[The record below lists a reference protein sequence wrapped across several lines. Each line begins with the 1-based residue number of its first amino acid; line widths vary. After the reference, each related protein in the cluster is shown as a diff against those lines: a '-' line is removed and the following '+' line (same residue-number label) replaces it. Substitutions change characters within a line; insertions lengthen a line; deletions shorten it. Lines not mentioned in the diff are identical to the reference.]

1 MKKYLLYIVII
12 ITMLLAQS
20 CDIGPEPGQVYE
32 DEHTTSL
39 ELEDSLIDTDEE
51 SGVSFWDGFLILVIT
66 IGLAGLIVWFFI
78 AMVPIKLWFNAKLSK
93 VHVSW
98 LLLIKMRWQNI
109 PQAKIINLMVTAYNA
124 GLKTLSLPELMKYYL
139 AKVDLDVVVATMI
152 RAMAANVKDIKFD
165 DMAQL
170 YLRKVDVGAIVHA
183 QINAMNAQIK
193 TSIPELSEFYLAGG
207 NVGDLIKAKNI
218 ADNAGDD
225 IKAELDLGRLKKHYL
240 AGGNL
245 KKTIEAYISAK
256 KAKLTGFEFEDI
268 CKIDLAGMD
277 VVEAIKP
284 AINPIVVET
293 DGVRGIARDGVEL
306 TMKVKVTLRSQI
318 KNIIGGVSADT
329 VLARVNESLATQ
341 IGLAQSHT
349 EILQNPYLVADKVET
364 ADVISKN
371 SAYDVLSV
379 DVSDIKIGNDVSAS
393 LKVARAKAQVEAAKA
408 ELILAEEKVQKAMAS
423 AFLDGNISVQEYTD
437 IKNKQA
443 DTLMRQSLANVDV
456 TGHHLSHQTTLAD
469 DTPHVQDADAEIL
482 PDNDGKN
489 S

>member
-1 MKKYLLYIVII
+1 MIFAMV
-12 ITMLLAQS
+12 AAS
-20 CDIGPEPGQVYE
+20 CEEDIGDVYE
-32 DEHTTSL
+32 PTSNTDEVTN
-39 ELEDSLIDTDEE
+39 LEDSLIDDEVGD
-51 SGVSFWDGFLILVIT
+51 SDGVSFWDGFLILVIT
-66 IGLAGLIVWFFI
+66 LGLAGLIVWFFI

-93 VHVSW
+93 VNISW

-109 PQAKIINLMVTAYNA
+109 PQAKLINLMVTAYNA

-293 DGVRGIARDGVEL
+293 DGVRGVARDGVEL

-329 VLARVNESLATQ
+329 VLARVNEALATQ

-349 EILQNPYLVADKVET
+349 EILQNPYSVADKVE
-364 ADVISKN
+364 N
-371 SAYDVLSV
+371 SAAISTSSAYEILSV
-379 DVSDIKIGNDVSAS
+379 DVSDIKIGNDVGAS

-456 TGHHLSHQTTLAD
+456 TGHHLSTQIGTPD
-469 DTPHVQDADAEIL
+469 ESPHVQETDAIVE
-482 PDNDGKN
+482 PDNNTNDTN
-489 S
+489 

>member
-1 MKKYLLYIVII
+1 
-12 ITMLLAQS
+12 
-20 CDIGPEPGQVYE
+20 
-32 DEHTTSL
+32 
-39 ELEDSLIDTDEE
+39 
-51 SGVSFWDGFLILVIT
+51 
-66 IGLAGLIVWFFI
+66 
-78 AMVPIKLWFNAKLSK
+78 
-93 VHVSW
+93 
-98 LLLIKMRWQNI
+98 
-109 PQAKIINLMVTAYNA
+109 
-124 GLKTLSLPELMKYYL
+124 
-139 AKVDLDVVVATMI
+139 
-152 RAMAANVKDIKFD
+152 MAANVKDIKFE

-193 TSIPELSEFYLAGG
+193 TTIPELSEFYLAGG

-245 KKTIEAYISAK
+245 KKTIEAYIAAK

-277 VVEAIKP
+277 VLEAIKP

-329 VLARVNESLATQ
+329 VLARVNEALATQ
-341 IGLAQSHT
+341 IGLAKSHT
-349 EILQNPYLVADKVET
+349 EILQNPYLVADNVEKSS
-364 ADVISKN
+364 AISES
-371 SAYDVLSV
+371 SAYEIRSV
-379 DVSDIKIGNDVSAS
+379 DVSDIKIGNDVGAS

-443 DTLMRQSLANVDV
+443 DTLMRQSLANVDE
-456 TGHHLSHQTTLAD
+456 TGHHLTSQTTINNVEPQESTD
-469 DTPHVQDADAEIL
+469 Q
-482 PDNDGKN
+482 PD
-489 S
+489 SEE

>member
-1 MKKYLLYIVII
+1 MKKYLLYTII
-12 ITMLLAQS
+12 LIATIALHS
-20 CDIGPEPGQVYE
+20 CYEEIPDPVYTTE
-32 DEHTTSL
+32 DNVTSL
-39 ELEDSLIDTDEE
+39 EIEDTLGLDNENT
-51 SGVSFWDGFLILVIT
+51 GVSFWDGFLILVIT

-109 PQAKIINLMVTAYNA
+109 PQAKLINLMVTAYNA

-193 TSIPELSEFYLAGG
+193 TTIPELSEFYLAGG

-218 ADNAGDD
+218 ADNSGDD
-225 IKAELDLGRLKKHYL
+225 IKAELDLSRLKKHYL

-318 KNIIGGVSADT
+318 KNIIGGVSSDT
-329 VLARVNESLATQ
+329 VLARVNEGLATR
-341 IGLAQSHT
+341 IGMAQSHT
-349 EILQNPYLVADKVET
+349 EILQNPYQVADYVEQN
-364 ADVISKN
+364 DVISQN
-371 SAYDVLSV
+371 SAYEVLSV
-379 DVSDIKIGNDVSAS
+379 DVSDIRIGNDVSAS
-393 LKVARAKAQVEAAKA
+393 LKVSRAKAQVEAAKA
-408 ELILAEEKVQKAMAS
+408 DLISAEEKVQKAMAS

-437 IKNKQA
+437 LKNKQA

-456 TGHHLSHQTTLAD
+456 TGHHLSTQTDLGD
-469 DTPHVQDADAEIL
+469 NTPHIQDTDAT
-482 PDNDGKN
+482 DVTDSDK
-489 S
+489 

>member
-1 MKKYLLYIVII
+1 M
-12 ITMLLAQS
+12 
-20 CDIGPEPGQVYE
+20 
-32 DEHTTSL
+32 
-39 ELEDSLIDTDEE
+39 
-51 SGVSFWDGFLILVIT
+51 
-66 IGLAGLIVWFFI
+66 
-78 AMVPIKLWFNAKLSK
+78 
-93 VHVSW
+93 
-98 LLLIKMRWQNI
+98 
-109 PQAKIINLMVTAYNA
+109 
-124 GLKTLSLPELMKYYL
+124 
-139 AKVDLDVVVATMI
+139 
-152 RAMAANVKDIKFD
+152 
-165 DMAQL
+165 
-170 YLRKVDVGAIVHA
+170 
-183 QINAMNAQIK
+183 
-193 TSIPELSEFYLAGG
+193 
-207 NVGDLIKAKNI
+207 
-218 ADNAGDD
+218 
-225 IKAELDLGRLKKHYL
+225 
-240 AGGNL
+240 

-371 SAYDVLSV
+371 SAYDILSV
-379 DVSDIKIGNDVSAS
+379 DVSDIKIGNDVGAS

-456 TGHHLSHQTTLAD
+456 TGQHLSTQIGTPD
-469 DTPHVQDADAEIL
+469 ESPHVQETDVITSK
-482 PDNDGKN
+482 DNDKD